1 MASKGG
7 AAGSGIFK
15 TARASASG
23 NKSGAAKGPANRP
36 SRGGTGIDV
45 SFLKQLCDTPGVPG
59 REERII
65 DLVRDYTAG
74 WWDEEYVDPM
84 GNFLGFVGAARKPGR
99 SQREKSVAIA
109 CHLDQIGFYVRYIDD
124 EGFLRVQAA
133 GGFDTRNL
141 FARRV
146 RVLTASGDLVGI
158 MNPGTKP
165 VHIATAE
172 ERKKIPEM
180 SEMVIDLCLPK
191 EECKRLVRPGDP
203 VVLEQNTVE
212 IGDYVCGQA
221 MDNRISPFIALNAI
235 EAARGKNTYD
245 IWFIGAAQEEV
256 GLRGA
261 QVAAQ
266 QIDAEVG
273 IGIDV
278 TLAVDTPGIEKSES
292 ITRLG
297 DGVAIKVMDSSMI
310 SNRSLFEDFVALA
323 ERKKIRYQYELLPLG
338 GTDGAALQRFGR
350 SRRAITL
357 SLPCRYIHTVVE
369 TVNKADLQASID
381 LLAAWLRG
389 E

>member
-1 MASKGG
+1 MASKRK
-7 AAGSGIFK
+7 AAVG
-15 TARASASG
+15 
-23 NKSGAAKGPANRP
+23 
-36 SRGGTGIDV
+36 GIDV
-45 SFLKQLCDTPGVPG
+45 TLLKQLCDTAGVPG
-59 REERII
+59 REERIRA
-65 DLVRDYTAG
+65 LVADYTSG
-74 WWDEEYVDPM
+74 WWDQSYEDQM
-84 GNFLGFVGAARKPGR
+84 GNFIGFIKAAKKPTAR
-99 SQREKSVAIA
+99 QKERSVAIA

-124 EGFLRVQAA
+124 EGFLRVQHA

-146 RVLTASGDLVGI
+146 SVITAGGDLTGI

-172 ERKKIPEM
+172 ERKKIPEVN
-180 SEMVIDLCLPK
+180 EFVIDLCMSK
-191 EECKRLVRPGDP
+191 EEVKKLVRPGDP
-203 VVLEQNTVE
+203 VVLEQHTIE
-212 IGDYVCGQA
+212 IGNYVCGQA

-235 EAARGKNTYD
+235 KAAKGSNTYD

-266 QIDAEVG
+266 NIDAEVG

-278 TLAVDTPGIEKSES
+278 TLAVDTPGVDKADA

-297 DGVAIKVMDSSMI
+297 DGVGIKVMDSSMI
-310 SNRSLFEDFVALA
+310 SNRSLFEDFVSLA
-323 ERKKIRYQYELLPLG
+323 ERKQIKFQYEVLPLG

-350 SRRAITL
+350 SRRTITL

-369 TVNKADLQASID
+369 TVHKADLQASID